1 MKNPVFASWHAVT
14 NLFSGWSATTRI
26 AVGQTS
32 LLLTVLLVAS
42 FLGVIPDRNEAVLQG
57 RSALAE
63 VTAMNTSILVTRSD
77 LRRIEASLQLL
88 VTRHEDILSGAVR
101 QLNGVVVISAGDH
114 IVGDIVGDID
124 ADTARRPGRMVVPI
138 WAGDKKWGQVELQF
152 EPILPSGWR
161 RFFYHP
167 LVQLVAFITLVCFCV
182 FYFYLG
188 RMLKLLDPSQAIPD
202 RVRTALDT
210 MAEGLLVL
218 DAKQNIV
225 LSNSAFAKIVGKSA
239 DDLIG
244 FKIAD
249 YSWRFPAD
257 SPFVSGGTP
266 WGLAQESAAS
276 QVGNT
281 VHMEMADGDVRTF
294 MTNSTPIMA
303 GPGSTAGVL
312 VSFDDI
318 SELMEKEVELRK
330 SKEEAENANRAKSDF
345 LANMSHEIRTPMNAI
360 MGFTEVLKRGYGKK
374 DNKNHQHL
382 DTISRSSTHLLGLI
396 NDVLDL
402 SKVEAGS
409 MEIEMIPCAVHEV
422 VRDVIEVM
430 QVKSNEKG
438 IFLTYEPEGPLPA
451 EVMSDPAKLRQ
462 ILTNLIG
469 NAIKFTEQGG
479 VTVKTSLHQQGQDTT
494 LAIAV
499 ADTGIGM
506 TPEQADGVFDAF
518 SQADSSITRRF
529 GGTGLGL
536 TISKRFA
543 IGLGGDIVITS
554 EPGKGSVFTTT
565 IKVGELE
572 GVEWLEID
580 QILAAEKVQHST
592 AQVSWIFPAA
602 RVLVVDDGEENRE
615 LLQVVLEDYG
625 LEVVTAVNGEEG
637 LNLAASTDIVLMDV
651 QMPVMDGYTSVG
663 LMRERG
669 LTLPVIALTAEAME
683 GTEQR
688 CLDAGYSLYL
698 SKPID
703 IDKLMALLA
712 AELGA
717 VSEQREPLIVDSEN
731 IETGPLSVSAPL
743 VHAEPVRSTLLLSNP
758 KFQQIA
764 EKFEKRLG
772 EQLEVMRTACA
783 AEELEEL
790 AQLAHWLKGSAG
802 SVGFH
807 DFTQPARELEQYARD
822 GELAAAEDTLEQLE
836 DLHRRIDLSGEKT
849 EDAPPVAD
857 SDNSPDSTDMPAVIE
872 SSLAGRDSRFDD
884 IVIKFGTKLEFQVGE
899 MNAALERGDFEQL
912 TDLAHWLKGSAG
924 SVGFA
929 SFTQPAARLEA
940 LAQSGEAEQARSCM
954 LTITEMSR
962 RISVPTTASA
972 GEGDRCTIT
981 PP

>member
-1 MKNPVFASWHAVT
+1 MRNLLFAGWGAIA
-14 NLFSGWSATTRI
+14 NLFAGWSAPARI
-26 AVGQTS
+26 ALGQTS

-42 FLGVIPDRNEAVLQG
+42 FFEVIPDRNEAVLQG
-57 RSALAE
+57 RSTLAE

-77 LRRIEASLQLL
+77 LRRIEASMELL
-88 VTRHEDILSGAVR
+88 IARHEDILSGAVL
-101 QLNGVVVISAGDH
+101 QSDGKVVASAGDH
-114 IVGDIVGDID
+114 IVGDIDPD
-124 ADTARRPGRMVVPI
+124 AERRPGRMIVPI
-138 WAGDKKWGQVELQF
+138 WAGNKEWGQVELQF
-152 EPILPSGWR
+152 EPLLPSGWR

-167 LVQLVAFITLVCFCV
+167 LVQLVAFVTLLGFCI

-225 LSNSAFAKIVGKSA
+225 LSNSAFAKIVGESA

-244 FKIAD
+244 RKVSD
-249 YSWRFPAD
+249 YSWSFPAD

-266 WGLAQESAAS
+266 WGLALESSTS

-281 VHMEMADGDVRTF
+281 VHMQMPDDGGVLTF

-303 GPGSTAGVL
+303 GPSSTAGVL

-374 DNKNHQHL
+374 DNKNRQHL

-438 IFLTYEPEGPLPA
+438 ISLTFEPEGPLPA

-469 NAIKFTEQGG
+469 NAIKFTDQGG
-479 VTVKTSLHQQGQDTT
+479 VTVITRLHEQGEDTT
-494 LAIAV
+494 LDIAV

-554 EPGKGSVFTTT
+554 EPGRVAFLPPLSNWVR
-565 IKVGELE
+565 
-572 GVEWLEID
+572 W
-580 QILAAEKVQHST
+580 
-592 AQVSWIFPAA
+592 
-602 RVLVVDDGEENRE
+602 RVLIGCRSIKSWPRKKWYRA
-615 LLQVVLEDYG
+615 LRKCPG
-625 LEVVTAVNGEEG
+625 F
-637 LNLAASTDIVLMDV
+637 S
-651 QMPVMDGYTSVG
+651 
-663 LMRERG
+663 RERG
-669 LTLPVIALTAEAME
+669 YWWLMMGTRTGNCYRWYWRITAW
-683 GTEQR
+683 R
-688 CLDAGYSLYL
+688 
-698 SKPID
+698 
-703 IDKLMALLA
+703 LL
-712 AELGA
+712 
-717 VSEQREPLIVDSEN
+717 
-731 IETGPLSVSAPL
+731 
-743 VHAEPVRSTLLLSNP
+743 
-758 KFQQIA
+758 
-764 EKFEKRLG
+764 
-772 EQLEVMRTACA
+772 
-783 AEELEEL
+783 
-790 AQLAHWLKGSAG
+790 
-802 SVGFH
+802 
-807 DFTQPARELEQYARD
+807 QP
-822 GELAAAEDTLEQLE
+822 
-836 DLHRRIDLSGEKT
+836 
-849 EDAPPVAD
+849 
-857 SDNSPDSTDMPAVIE
+857 
-872 SSLAGRDSRFDD
+872 
-884 IVIKFGTKLEFQVGE
+884 
-899 MNAALERGDFEQL
+899 
-912 TDLAHWLKGSAG
+912 
-924 SVGFA
+924 
-929 SFTQPAARLEA
+929 
-940 LAQSGEAEQARSCM
+940 
-954 LTITEMSR
+954 
-962 RISVPTTASA
+962 
-972 GEGDRCTIT
+972 
-981 PP
+981 